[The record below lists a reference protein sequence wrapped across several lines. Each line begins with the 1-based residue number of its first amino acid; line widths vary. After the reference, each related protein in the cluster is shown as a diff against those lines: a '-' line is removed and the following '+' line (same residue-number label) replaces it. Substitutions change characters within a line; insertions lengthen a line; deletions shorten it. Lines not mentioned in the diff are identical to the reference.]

1 MTAWYK
7 WRYGCSNVVVLSSKL
22 HTLIA
27 CLHVMKYSWSAT
39 DTWVLE
45 GLEETYLAQVGRG
58 LHEIH
63 YRYKIRKDRQHFF
76 HGQQPNGSLF
86 LSNCLT

>member
-7 WRYGCSNVVVLSSKL
+7 WRCGCPNVVVLSSKL

-27 CLHVMKYSWSAT
+27 WLDVMKCSWSAI
-39 DTWVLE
+39 TWVLE
-45 GLEETYLAQVGRG
+45 GLEETFLAQVGRG

-63 YRYKIRKDRQHFF
+63 YRYKIRKDRQYFF
-76 HGQQPNGSLF
+76 HAQ
-86 LSNCLT
+86 LSNIDY